1 MSAGAIIMLIIALG
15 TVWGGLVAAIVHLRK
30 HPDEEQA
37 TEVLISRR

>member
-1 MSAGAIIMLIIALG
+1 MSAGAIIMLIVALG
-15 TVWGGLVAAIVHLRK
+15 TVWGGLAAAIVHLRK